1 MLVHYET
8 PEGEDKDIEYLTE
21 NSSDS
26 DDTVYNNDFD
36 GIPTISLTS
45 SMFQPEWLHQS
56 DLNDLVLDL
65 NLSKEL
71 SELLASRLSKK
82 NVLEPGTNVYFYGHR
97 DREFTRYF

>member
-1 MLVHYET
+1 MHYET

-65 NLSKEL
+65 TCSK
-71 SELLASRLSKK
+71 
-82 NVLEPGTNVYFYGHR
+82 NCQNC
-97 DREFTRYF
+97 